1 MGSAGVNT
9 EDNLKFLDLCREKGL
24 KACVH
29 DRRIHHA
36 LQKYENGE
44 ADWDAPLKSMTEDY
58 KHHPALAC
66 YYVID
71 EPSAGMF
78 PMLGDIVAKL
88 KEYDPE
94 HPGYINLLPN
104 YATLEQLG
112 SPTYYDHVRDY
123 IETVRPAF
131 ASATTITISCILP
144 TIRCRRATK
153 SKKRRTSA
161 KMQSAVPP

>member
-1 MGSAGVNT
+1 MEITYWYGPPRTFLNAETYEDVKNAGFTLAGPMGSAGVNT

-29 DRRIHHA
+29 DRRMHHA
-36 LQKYENGE
+36 LRKYENGE

-78 PMLGDIVAKL
+78 RMLGDIIAKL
-88 KEYDPE
+88 KD
-94 HPGYINLLPN
+94 
-104 YATLEQLG
+104 
-112 SPTYYDHVRDY
+112 
-123 IETVRPAF
+123 
-131 ASATTITISCILP
+131 
-144 TIRCRRATK
+144 
-153 SKKRRTSA
+153 
-161 KMQSAVPP
+161 

>member
-123 IETVRPAF
+123 IERSGPPL
-131 ASATTITISCILP
+131 SATTITISCILP